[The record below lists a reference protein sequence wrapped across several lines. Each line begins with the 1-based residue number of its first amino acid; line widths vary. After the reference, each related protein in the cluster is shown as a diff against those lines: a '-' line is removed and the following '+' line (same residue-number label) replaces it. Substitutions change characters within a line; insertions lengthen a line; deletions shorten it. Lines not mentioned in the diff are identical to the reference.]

1 MSPKDESF
9 PNLNTKMPDGLR
21 PGGKPYRVIVVEDKE
36 FQRKQI
42 AQILESE
49 KYEVV
54 AAVGNGKEALN
65 VIDRLD
71 KPADLLTTNLDM
83 PVLDGYALV
92 FELKQREKR
101 PVVVFISEETTKG
114 VMQDLISM
122 GIGDYILKPIN
133 RRVVLERIKKT
144 LVRLKIV

>member
-9 PNLNTKMPDGLR
+9 PNLNTKAPDGLR

-36 FQRKQI
+36 FQRKQL

-71 KPADLLTTNLDM
+71 RPVDLLTTNLDM